1 MRRSVP
7 RTPRVDARGEDSSDD
22 LARTSR
28 LSQYATR
35 IDYIEAVQNVT
46 RTSAQGAIVLLLIG
60 LLSGRRTL
68 V

>member
-1 MRRSVP
+1 
-7 RTPRVDARGEDSSDD
+7 VDARGEDSSDD

-28 LSQYATR
+28 RSQYATR

-46 RTSAQGAIVLLLIG
+46 RTSAQGAVG

>member
-1 MRRSVP
+1 MRQSVP
-7 RTPRVDARGEDSSDD
+7 GTPRVDARGEDSSDD
-22 LARTSR
+22 LARTPR

-46 RTSAQGAIVLLLIG
+46 RTSAQGAIVLLLVG